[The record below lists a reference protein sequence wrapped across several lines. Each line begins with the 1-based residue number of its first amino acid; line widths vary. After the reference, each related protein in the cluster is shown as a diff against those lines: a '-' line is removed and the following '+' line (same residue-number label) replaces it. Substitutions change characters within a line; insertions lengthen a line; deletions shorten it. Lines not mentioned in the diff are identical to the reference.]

1 MSLFNKDKN
10 MNNVQIEKKV
20 VTGNELS
27 EDELF
32 NIAGGMSFTPEEEI
46 QNEQLIRN
54 MVDKNRI

>member
-1 MSLFNKDKN
+1 MNLFNK
-10 MNNVQIEKKV
+10 NNEVQTEKK
-20 VTGNELS
+20 GIKSNELS

-46 QNEQLIRN
+46 RNEQLVRN